1 MVAAILPAK
10 TLREKFST
18 GVLDFALPTRLV
30 KEVSRRNREKLK
42 EQHDFDRNY
51 KLEYVRNG
59 KLENVRKFLL
69 ENVLEKLCCWK
80 MSEIFL
86 LENDLRKIEC
96 WKMS

>member
-1 MVAAILPAK
+1 MTTNGGGDV
-10 TLREKFST
+10 E
-18 GVLDFALPTRLV
+18 
-30 KEVSRRNREKLK
+30 N

-86 LENDLRKIEC
+86 LENDLRKI
-96 WKMS
+96 

>member
-1 MVAAILPAK
+1 MREFAKIGCLTVIYSLPC
-10 TLREKFST
+10 RM
-18 GVLDFALPTRLV
+18 
-30 KEVSRRNREKLK
+30 

>member
-1 MVAAILPAK
+1 MSTFGFQFHQNSPLQSACYS
-10 TLREKFST
+10 FS
-18 GVLDFALPTRLV
+18 LFH
-30 KEVSRRNREKLK
+30 